1 VVACVPV
8 AAGTRQAVV
17 ARTVTSAADG
27 AAHDEGSLVVRAARV
42 ILRPPAG
49 AASAVRARRAQSE
62 RRQVHRGSAVR
73 NVRNVASWPHHPVGP
88 LVRLVQQEAAAT
100 QLVHRL
106 AVALRLHALVLAVV
120 VWQVRAG
127 DRVRLRAASRQ
138 LRAPRCSVRAQHR
151 ELGLFAPIAVDVRV
165 VAVIAGTSA
174 AARGV
179 GVARAACLEL
189 AVQHLVVISAVLAVN
204 GGGGQEF
211 SPSPAG
217 WSSANTKRL
226 PPALGMVPAAGMA
239 PAAPHSE
246 TSAATTCAA
255 FMFCGAARPTRGSVR
270 VAASVAHRVGT
281 GVKTAGGTIT
291 LASRGAARICSA
303 ANELAVCTVCA
314 AAGWSRVDRGGL
326 AGRG

>member
-1 VVACVPV
+1 MQRGRTGGTGDTQEHEEQTALSREKIIVARILERLITGWTAVVVPPTVVRRRRRRQSLAVVACVPV

-27 AAHDEGSLVVRAARV
+27 AAHDEGSLVVQAARV

-49 AASAVRARRAQSE
+49 AASAVRARRAQARRAQAE
-62 RRQVHRGSAVR
+62 RRQGGRGSPVR
-73 NVRNVASWPHHPVGP
+73 NVRNVVASWPYHPVGQ

-151 ELGLFAPIAVDVRV
+151 ELDLFAPVAVGVRA
-165 VAVIAGTSA
+165 VAVIAGTSTA
-174 AARGV
+174 TAARGV

-204 GGGGQEF
+204 SGGGQEF
-211 SPSPAG
+211 FVASGLVFGEHEEA
-217 WSSANTKRL
+217 T
-226 PPALGMVPAAGMA
+226 AAGPWDGSGGWDGGGGA
-239 PAAPHSE
+239 PQ
-246 TSAATTCAA
+246 
-255 FMFCGAARPTRGSVR
+255 R
-270 VAASVAHRVGT
+270 
-281 GVKTAGGTIT
+281 
-291 LASRGAARICSA
+291 
-303 ANELAVCTVCA
+303 
-314 AAGWSRVDRGGL
+314 D
-326 AGRG
+326 